1 LYPIEIIINDDTF
14 QKQVLI
20 VLIKSVGLVFKGLS
34 KGLAIVLDA
43 HNDLSATSSVD
54 VDNQGFIGTVTSGS
68 SFPLTFRDGFQIMPG
83 HTNMVINGDTILS
96 KS

>member
-1 LYPIEIIINDDTF
+1 VVFLNKNF
-14 QKQVLI
+14 
-20 VLIKSVGLVFKGLS
+20 GLVFKGLS

-43 HNDLSATSSVD
+43 HNDISATSSVD
-54 VDNQGFIGTVTSGS
+54 ADNQGFIGTVTSGS
-68 SFPLTFRDGFQIMPG
+68 SFPLTFSDGFQIMPG